1 MPARALR
8 TAYALYR
15 TDRRRDTY
23 LALLLVVGLLLWV
36 EYQSG
41 IGRRLYRARRGES

>member
-1 MPARALR
+1 VPGRALR
-8 TAYALYR
+8 AAYALYR

-23 LALLLVVGLLLWV
+23 LALIIVASVLLWV